1 MLNKN
6 IGIQNML
13 KIIEGGEHINK
24 NNEKVAQVTLEDK
37 TVWTLTDYMYVDWD
51 EFTQTTHE
59 ELIECGWE
67 KRNLTTLQNIQNK
80 LLEGYETMHLYIED
94 SFGYDTVTVNI
105 KELLQALAINEDW
118 TEKDGQYTIYSSGR
132 NEDRQGNLL
141 GIAQD
146 NLYSNAAMLN
156 VFADEEECFN
166 FCVKYLIEFNEG
178 EEEQLTLEEAKKEVA
193 EQSTGSFKY
202 K

>member
-67 KRNLTTLQNIQNK
+67 KRNLTTLQNIQNYSHMVYDN
-80 LLEGYETMHLYIED
+80 EIMHNHL
-94 SFGYDTVTVNI
+94 SH
-105 KELLQALAINEDW
+105 KHLP
-118 TEKDGQYTIYSSGR
+118 R
-132 NEDRQGNLL
+132 NH
-141 GIAQD
+141 
-146 NLYSNAAMLN
+146 
-156 VFADEEECFN
+156 
-166 FCVKYLIEFNEG
+166 
-178 EEEQLTLEEAKKEVA
+178 
-193 EQSTGSFKY
+193 
-202 K
+202 